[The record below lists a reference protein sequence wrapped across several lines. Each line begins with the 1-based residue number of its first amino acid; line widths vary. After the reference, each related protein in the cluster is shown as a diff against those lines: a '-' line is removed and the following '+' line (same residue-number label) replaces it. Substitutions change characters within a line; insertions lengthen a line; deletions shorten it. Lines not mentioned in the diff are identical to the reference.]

1 MNLRLKG
8 KNNMAL
14 TESQHKAINRYRSK
28 NKAQVQYINRR
39 SIAKN
44 FILKDATKEDLDML
58 LSHIK
63 ERQQE
68 LND

>member
-1 MNLRLKG
+1 
-8 KNNMAL
+8 MAL
-14 TESQHKAINRYRSK
+14 TEAQHKAINKYRRK

-39 SIAKN
+39 SIAKS
-44 FILKDATKEDLDML
+44 FILKDATKDDLDML
-58 LSHIK
+58 LGHIK

>member
-1 MNLRLKG
+1 
-8 KNNMAL
+8 MAL
-14 TESQHKAINRYRSK
+14 TESQHKAINKYRSK

-39 SIAKN
+39 SVAKN

-68 LND
+68 LDD